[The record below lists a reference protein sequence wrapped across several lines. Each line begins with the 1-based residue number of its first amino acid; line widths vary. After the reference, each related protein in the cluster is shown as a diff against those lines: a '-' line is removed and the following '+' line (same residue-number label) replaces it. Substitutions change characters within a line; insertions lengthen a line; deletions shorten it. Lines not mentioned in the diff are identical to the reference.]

1 MSRIFSQTGYE
12 IIITWFVLQD
22 ETPLFLAAREG
33 SFESAKILLDHYAN
47 RDITDHMDR
56 LPRDIA
62 ENRQHGDILRLLDEY
77 RMSPAGMTLSNGMPA
92 SPGHIHMMQQKNSK
106 QKRRKNNSNTPI
118 SPNGLLNAVHPKKAK
133 AKKKSPKH
141 GTSPNC
147 DGSASSMETVSPGNS
162 IESPLRYDQT
172 PNSYDMYQAH
182 SLSQQPMYHINNVTM
197 SHSMTDDKAI
207 LSYDYNNS
215 PSLQPQW
222 TQPHH
227 NPPPT
232 YSTSITPP
240 SQPPINS
247 PMGHGKM
254 SPVKPPKMMLPTS
267 PTHIQ
272 AMQQRALQE
281 QRAAH
286 GSPHSR
292 QNEHY
297 MYNSSETHH
306 PITSKPNM
314 FTNDSY
320 VHQSQAIDY
329 PQKMFVEKFPTPQSQ
344 SSMDSPQLRS
354 GVTIPDHYL
363 TPSPD
368 SPGQWSSS
376 SPHSAHSDWSEGI
389 SSPDQPNRNKPV
401 YL

>member
-1 MSRIFSQTGYE
+1 M
-12 IIITWFVLQD
+12 QD

-33 SFESAKILLDHYAN
+33 SSHTAQILLDHYAN

-62 ENRQHGDILRLLDEY
+62 HERQHRDILRLLDEY

-92 SPGHIHMMQQKNSK
+92 SPGHMHMMQQKNSK

-118 SPNGLLNAVHPKKAK
+118 SPNGLPNGVHPKKPK
-133 AKKKSPKH
+133 TKKKSPKH

-147 DGSASSMETVSPGNS
+147 EGSASSMETVSPGNS

-172 PNSYDMYQAH
+172 PSSYDMYAR
-182 SLSQQPMYHINNVTM
+182 SMSQQPVYHIDNVTL
-197 SHSMTDDKAI
+197 SHSMTDDQAI
-207 LSYDYNNS
+207 LSYEYNNS
-215 PSLQPQW
+215 PGMQPQW

-227 NPPPT
+227 NPLPT
-232 YSTSITPP
+232 YTTSITPP

-254 SPVKPPKMMLPTS
+254 SPVKPTKNSLPTS

-272 AMQQRALQE
+272 AMHQRARQE

-292 QNEHY
+292 QNDHY
-297 MYNSSETHH
+297 VYSNSETHL
-306 PITSKPNM
+306 PITTMPNM
-314 FTNDSY
+314 YTNDSY
-320 VHQSQAIDY
+320 MHQSQAIDY
-329 PQKMFVEKFPTPQSQ
+329 PQKMYIEKYPTPQSQ
-344 SSMDSPQLRS
+344 SSMDSPQVRS
-354 GVTIPDHYL
+354 GVPLPEHYL

-376 SPHSAHSDWSEGI
+376 SPHSAHSDWSEAI
-389 SSPDQPNRNKPV
+389 SSPDQPIRNKPV
-401 YL
+401 FL